1 MSKIWDNLVRLI
13 VLARASVT
21 GRLQRLTA
29 EPESGLDDA
38 AFKAILMVGGAV
50 LALAII
56 ALITAFVNGYL
67 SKLPS

>member
-1 MSKIWDNLVRLI
+1 MSKIWNDLVRLI
-13 VLARASVT
+13 VLTQASVR
-21 GRLQRLTA
+21 GRLRRLTA

-56 ALITAFVNGYL
+56 ALITVFVNGYL